1 MSSVI
6 NSSSTPLV
14 GNGEFPGAWEFLT
27 VDKHGVEVVCSTDAP
42 GNLIIEFSQNKIDIN
57 YTHTYT
63 IEADVS
69 FSRAVSKKGNYYK
82 VSLVNGPSAQTT
94 LQLVSIIQTTYQP
107 DTLDVVLDS
116 ATSSITVF
124 GQDTDGVKRVL
135 KTTTDGTLV
144 TSGGGGGGGGDAS
157 AANQTLQLTQATNAN
172 LAICSRLDL
181 IDTTTNNMEVVLDN
195 MVFTTGNLMVRDT
208 QLNTTLTNSNL
219 ATNTKLGLIAEATED
234 TLLSVDGINT
244 KLNALQLMSAK
255 YTIEAAP
262 SLAPDTSPAFSAPPS
277 GIEKSEGWYFKNTA
291 TGQPSQLYYY
301 SYLNPATQVPA
312 RQFGYQL
319 NDISIG
325 YCVVTMLSVNAS
337 AGLVTLAL
345 YSRPTGSGDSVPG
358 FYKSRKVYAIPNN
371 STAKLTQGM
380 KVMLWWGSVAPSL
393 KLHPNIT
400 RIQLDLVSTNG
411 PAVGTEQLAFLTLQT
426 DSTALAGNAEYIV
439 SAAGFQ
445 YAAELIMD
453 TTFTGESSATVA
465 GSDATAANQ
474 TASNTAV
481 CARLDASNVVLTN
494 INTNLDQLTYTGS
507 NLQVQDIKL
516 SNELSSLTS
525 SIGQGVYINMETTPP
540 VSGGVK
546 LTGSNDG
553 NLFVY
558 DAACNTTLGLVNS
571 ELTTLNGVY
580 TDLISG
586 DAQMYVKIDGT
597 DDSIQILGIDSTSLI
612 PSPVYTVDNAAK
624 VYVDNVVDVLLLAK
638 NSVDNNVNLLVDAE
652 QRLLSNTV
660 IVGTVPV
667 SGTFYQETQPVSI
680 AETVAVSG
688 TFWQETQPVSI
699 DGTVPVSGT
708 FYQETQPV
716 SISGTV
722 AISSG
727 EPLDCHVYGSSD
739 GTAWHHIKTNNNGVV
754 STNAI
759 METDANGAL
768 TSTVNDDINALDV
781 QVQNTVATNVR
792 TNLGGF
798 LTSTLVGTKNT
809 LDVVAERLNTANGSL
824 TSTLSGTGNS
834 INSLDVAVKNSVS
847 VQNVSSTQLD
857 VKNSDST
864 AIITSPRNSNALQ
877 VASSAAVMAPQRV
890 GNINADTQG
899 YTYIAAIMRASSV
912 TSGGQI
918 YLEVSHD
925 ENIWVRPQM
934 SSAFLMASVV
944 QVDASIILSTPIP
957 FRYAR
962 LFADSGVDIPSIN
975 AWIVMK

>member
-1 MSSVI
+1 MTTKLLAFNTSKSHYE
-6 NSSSTPLV
+6 PLTCDDD
-14 GNGEFPGAWEFLT
+14 GKL
-27 VDKHGVEVVCSTDAP
+27 
-42 GNLIIEFSQNKIDIN
+42 
-57 YTHTYT
+57 
-63 IEADVS
+63 
-69 FSRAVSKKGNYYK
+69 
-82 VSLVNGPSAQTT
+82 
-94 LQLVSIIQTTYQP
+94 LVS
-107 DTLDVVLDS
+107 
-116 ATSSITVF
+116 SI
-124 GQDTDGVKRVL
+124 
-135 KTTTDGTLV
+135 
-144 TSGGGGGGGGDAS
+144 GGGGGSGGDAS
-157 AANQTLQLTQATNAN
+157 ATLQQEQIDIAEASNTAIFQQLSDQTDRLLYDTDLIYNNARDSN
-172 LAICSRLDL
+172 VAICSRLDL
-181 IDTTTNNMEVVLDN
+181 IDTSTNNMEVVLDN
-195 MVFTTGNLMVRDT
+195 MVFTTTGNLMVRDT
-208 QLNTTLTNSNL
+208 QLNTTLINSNL

-244 KLNALQLMSAK
+244 KLNALQLQSAK
-255 YTIEAAP
+255 YTIEAV
-262 SLAPDTSPAFSAPPS
+262 STLAPDTTAYTAPPS
-277 GIEKSEGWYFKNTA
+277 GIEKSEGWYFKNT
-291 TGQPSQLYYY
+291 GFSQPSQLYYY
-301 SYLNPATQVPA
+301 SYTNPALQVPG
-312 RQFGYQL
+312 RQFAYQL

-325 YCVVTMLSVNAS
+325 YCVVKLLSVNATD
-337 AGLVTLAL
+337 GLVTLAL
-345 YSRPTGSGDSVPG
+345 YSRPTGSGDAVPG

-380 KVMLWWGSVAPSL
+380 KVMLWWGSLAPSL
-393 KLHPNIT
+393 KLHPDVA
-400 RIQLDLVSTNG
+400 RIQLDLVTTT
-411 PAVGTEQLAFLTLQT
+411 GTAAPTELLAYLTLQT
-426 DSTALAGNAEYIV
+426 DSAALAGNSEYIV

-453 TTFTGESSATVA
+453 STFTGESSATLAA
-465 GSDATAANQ
+465 GDASAANQ

-494 INTNLDQLTYTGS
+494 INTNLDQLTYSSS
-507 NLQVQDIKL
+507 NLL
-516 SNELSSLTS
+516 
-525 SIGQGVYINMETTPP
+525 
-540 VSGGVK
+540 
-546 LTGSNDG
+546 
-553 NLFVY
+553 VY
-558 DAACNTTLGLVNS
+558 DALSNTTLGLVNS
-571 ELTTLNGVY
+571 ELTTLNGVF

-586 DAQMYVKIDGT
+586 DAQMYVKIDGS

-624 VYVDNVVDVLLLAK
+624 VYVDNTVDVLLLAK
-638 NSVDNNVNLLVDAE
+638 NSVDNNVSLLVDNE
-652 QRLLSNTV
+652 ERLLCNTV
-660 IVGTVPV
+660 VFGEVSVVGDFYQATQPVEGTVSANVKSGDVPITYTETGENQYSLDVNVNNSSIAVTGSFYQETQPVSIEHLAFTAQDELIVYDDYTFQELQTLNGKITKCDTDNVGIVGTVPV

-722 AISSG
+722 PISSG

-759 METDANGAL
+759 METDAGAL

-847 VQNVSSTQLD
+847 VQNVASTQLD
-857 VKNSDST
+857 VKNSDNT
-864 AIITSPRNSNALQ
+864 AIITTSRNSHPVQ
-877 VASSAAVMAPQRV
+877 VATSAAVMGPQRV
-890 GNINADTQG
+890 GNSNADTQG
-899 YTYIAAIMRASSV
+899 YTYLAAIMRAASV
-912 TSGGQI
+912 TSGGTI

-925 ENIWVRPQM
+925 ENIWVRPSM
-934 SSAFLMASVV
+934 SSAFLMSSVV
-944 QVDASIILSTPIP
+944 QTDASIILSTPIP

-962 LFADSGVDIPSIN
+962 LFADSGLAIPSIN